1 MIGERLALPR
11 GIEPYFSLERA
22 APRGGGDDLE
32 LVIGGRRDGRMSFK
46 DSILPAPD
54 QWWQIEL
61 PRVPA
66 RVSTVGLHRPN
77 PVAREMPGF
86 VGFFARQGSL
96 AEREGFSA
104 PLRDPRKTEVRST
117 FSGQPTW
124 VVCTGSMYRN

>member
-32 LVIGGRRDGRMSFK
+32 LVIGVRRHGRMSFK

-61 PRVPA
+61 PRVPT

-77 PVAREMPGF
+77 SGGSRPGRF
-86 VGFFARQGSL
+86 VCCRNS
-96 AEREGFSA
+96 
-104 PLRDPRKTEVRST
+104 PLLPR
-117 FSGQPTW
+117 
-124 VVCTGSMYRN
+124 